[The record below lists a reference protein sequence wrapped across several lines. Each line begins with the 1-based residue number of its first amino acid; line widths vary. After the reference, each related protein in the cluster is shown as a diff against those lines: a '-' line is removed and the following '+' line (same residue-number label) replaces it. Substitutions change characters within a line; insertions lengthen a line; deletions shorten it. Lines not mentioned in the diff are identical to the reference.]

1 MITLQNFF
9 KVIAFLLTGFF
20 LVSCSSPQIY
30 APVFNNHNPHK
41 NNTSSRHIVREGD
54 TLYSIAWQNNRDY
67 KELAKWNGIA
77 HPYTI
82 HKGQKISL
90 LVKRTRKKASNK
102 KAPSKKILVAKR
114 RPQKNE
120 INKKREVK
128 QASSKETS
136 KHSKKNLKL
145 SWRWPIKVMK
155 LENGPVKS
163 GVVLVGSV
171 GELIRSSEK
180 GKVVYAG
187 NGLKG
192 YGNLLII
199 MHSNEFLTAYGYNKR
214 LLVKEG
220 SVVGKGQAIAEI
232 GRDNQKRQVLFFEM
246 RQHGKAVPVKKY
258 LPILRG

>member
-1 MITLQNFF
+1 MLRLQKTS
-9 KVIAFLLTGFF
+9 KVIIFLLAGFF
-20 LVSCSSPQIY
+20 LVSCSTPQIY

-41 NNTSSRHIVREGD
+41 NNTSSSHIVREGD

-67 KELAKWNGIA
+67 KALAQWNGIA
-77 HPYTI
+77 QPYTI

-90 LVKRTRKKASNK
+90 LAKSTRKKDSN
-102 KAPSKKILVAKR
+102 KKILVVKK
-114 RPQKNE
+114 RPQKKE
-120 INKKREVK
+120 INKKTEIK
-128 QASSKETS
+128 QVARKETS
-136 KHSKKNLKL
+136 TYSKKNLKL

-258 LPILRG
+258 LPRLRG

>member
-1 MITLQNFF
+1 MITVKSFF
-9 KVIAFLLTGFF
+9 KVTAFLLAGFF
-20 LVSCSSPQIY
+20 LASCSSPQIY

-90 LVKRTRKKASNK
+90 LAKRIRK
-102 KAPSKKILVAKR
+102 KAPSKKILAVK
-114 RPQKNE
+114 KYSSKKKVS
-120 INKKREVK
+120 KKREIK
-128 QASSKETS
+128 QASRKETS
-136 KHSKKNLKL
+136 KHSKNNLKL

-187 NGLKG
+187 DGLKG

-199 MHSNEFLTAYGYNKR
+199 MHRNEFLTAYGYNKR

-246 RQHGKAVPVKKY
+246 RQHGKAVRVKKY
-258 LPILRG
+258 LPKLRG